1 VDRLEGTAELLD
13 GPLHDRAALEANLRD
28 IVRLNRLLGGAS
40 LSRRCLLRLAAG
52 EKALSLLDV
61 GTGAADVA
69 VALVEG
75 ARRHGLELRVTAVDN
90 RAEVIDAAPRAN
102 PALARATGVTLEVAD
117 GTALPWPDDSWDV
130 AHASLVLHHFE
141 PDAAVTFLAELGRVA
156 RRGVIV
162 NDLTRG
168 RRYWLVAWLLT
179 RLIARGRYT
188 RHDGPLSVR
197 RAYTAREARELLGR
211 AGLRPVVQVHALGGH
226 RWAVGAVPER
236 R

>member
-1 VDRLEGTAELLD
+1 MDRLAGTAELLD
-13 GPLHDRAALEANLRD
+13 GPLQDAAALERNLSD
-28 IVRLNRLLGGAS
+28 LVRLNRLLRAAS
-40 LSRRCLLRLAAG
+40 LSRRCLVRLAAG

-61 GTGAADVA
+61 GTGAGDVA
-69 VALVEG
+69 VALVDG
-75 ARRHGLELRVTAVDN
+75 ARFDGLELRVTAVDN
-90 RAEVIDAAPRAN
+90 RPEVIDAAPRAN
-102 PALARATGVTLEVAD
+102 PALAGETAVTLRVAD
-117 GTALPWPDDSWDV
+117 GMALPWPDASWDV

-141 PDAAVTFLAELGRVA
+141 PDAAVAFLAELGRVA

-179 RLIARGRYT
+179 RLIARGHYT

-197 RAYTAREARELLGR
+197 RAYTARESRELFAR
-211 AGLRPVVQVHALGGH
+211 AGLRPVVEVHALGGH
-226 RWAVGAVPER
+226 RWAVAAVPER